1 MEFRKSM
8 LSTGCSS
15 YKLAPCRTN
24 TTQTPSRQ
32 DVVSIVPYYNIHTFL
47 FFLCKKAPWNTT
59 RLSAIF
65 YLCKKKNPTNRALVR
80 KNAYICGCIKAF
92 TVQVVKS
99 PIKSRGRRLML
110 IFVLKS
116 FDAERCRYDS
126 KQAWEFVSSVHSV
139 KGVWRCLL
147 LDGLERTRLTLF

>member
-1 MEFRKSM
+1 MKYHGAFSCI
-8 LSTGCSS
+8 LS
-15 YKLAPCRTN
+15 L
-24 TTQTPSRQ
+24 QE
-32 DVVSIVPYYNIHTFL
+32 
-47 FFLCKKAPWNTT
+47 
-59 RLSAIF
+59 
-65 YLCKKKNPTNRALVR
+65 KNPTNRALVR
-80 KNAYICGCIKAF
+80 KNAYNCGCIEAF

-116 FDAERCRYDS
+116 FDAARCRYDS

-147 LDGLERTRLTLF
+147 LDGFEGQGSRFFDYKNCD